1 MTINSPQMTV
11 SWHVDDLNV
20 SHKEE
25 SAIGAFVLNIC
36 KVFGNGNKFSRVK
49 LHYYLGMDMDW
60 SQDGTMIVSM
70 IKYLQKIIDDFP
82 EVIHSTS
89 VTYAAKYLFTVRD
102 EKYREK
108 FP

>member
-1 MTINSPQMTV
+1 MTV
-11 SWHVDDLNV
+11 SWHVDDLHV

-36 KVFGNGNKFSRVK
+36 KVFGNGNKFNRVK

-82 EVIHSTS
+82 EIIRSTS
-89 VTYAAKYLFTVRD
+89 AT
-102 EKYREK
+102 
-108 FP
+108 